1 MYEEFFGFT
10 AKPFELVP
18 DPEFLYLSRA
28 HKKAIT
34 YLEYGIRERN
44 GFLLITGEIG
54 SGKTTILRNILKN
67 LDEKVTLSKIFN
79 TKVTSEQ
86 LLAMINDDF
95 GLDVTGKDKIAL
107 LRQLNEFLVDEFVA
121 GRQPVILIDEA
132 QNLDIDL
139 LEEVRLLSNLETDK
153 SKLIQIILVGQP
165 ELRRTLADERL
176 RQLRQRIC
184 ISCHIEHLSKEEVEE
199 YIFHR
204 LEKAGN
210 RSAVEFGE
218 GAIDLIYLFS
228 RGVPRLINIIC
239 DFLLLSAFVEE
250 KKVICTDLVKEVIGE
265 IESESKFWGDESGDD
280 KTRRTAANGKVLEEM
295 SAKVTRLEATLGD
308 GGVAGSELLNLSEQ
322 IKMLEKIL
330 NGTVLALQS
339 RIDSTETSI
348 SELRLDIEEIFKL
361 IKMVDKGSKQLPEPT
376 KKGLWSWMTS

>member
-1 MYEEFFGFT
+1 MYEEFFGFN

-18 DPEFLYLSRA
+18 DPEFLYLSRV

-54 SGKTTILRNILKN
+54 SGKTTIIRNILKS

-95 GLDVTGKDKIAL
+95 GLDVAGKDKIAL

-153 SKLIQIILVGQP
+153 SKLVQIILVGQP
-165 ELRRTLADERL
+165 ELRRTLADDRL

-184 ISCHIEHLSKEEVEE
+184 ISCHIDHLSKSEVEE

-265 IESESKFWGDESGDD
+265 IESESKFWGDESGDGNAPV
-280 KTRRTAANGKVLEEM
+280 TAANGKALEEM
-295 SAKVTRLEATLGD
+295 SAKVTRLEASLGD
-308 GGVAGSELLNLSEQ
+308 GGTAASELSNLSEQ

-339 RIDSTETSI
+339 RIDSTDASI
-348 SELRLDIEEIFKL
+348 NELRLDMDELFKL
-361 IKMVDKGSKQLPEPT
+361 IRMVDKGGKQMPDPP
-376 KKGLWSWMTS
+376 KRGFWNWMSN

>member
-10 AKPFELVP
+10 TKPFELVP
-18 DPEFLYLSRA
+18 DPEFLYLSRV

-54 SGKTTILRNILKN
+54 SGKTTIIRNILKSI
-67 LDEKVTLSKIFN
+67 DEKVTLSKIFN

-95 GLDVTGKDKIAL
+95 GLDVAGKDKIAL

-153 SKLIQIILVGQP
+153 SKLVQIILVGQP
-165 ELRRTLADERL
+165 ELRRTLADDRL

-184 ISCHIEHLSKEEVEE
+184 ISCHIDHLSKAEVEE

-218 GAIDLIYLFS
+218 GAIDLICLFS

-265 IESESKFWGDESGDD
+265 IESESKFWGDESGDE
-280 KTRRTAANGKVLEEM
+280 KTRITAANGKALEEM
-295 SAKVTRLEATLGD
+295 TAKVTRLEATLGD
-308 GGVAGSELLNLSEQ
+308 GGAASSELANLSEQ

-339 RIDSTETSI
+339 RIDSTDANI
-348 SELRLDIEEIFKL
+348 SEMRLDMEELFKL
-361 IKMVDKGSKQLPEPT
+361 IRMVDKGGKQLPDPP
-376 KKGLWSWMTS
+376 KKGFWNWMAS

>member
-54 SGKTTILRNILKN
+54 SGKTTILRNILKS

-95 GLDVTGKDKIAL
+95 GLDVAGKDKIAL

-153 SKLIQIILVGQP
+153 SKLVQIILVGQP
-165 ELRRTLADERL
+165 ELRRTLANERL

-265 IESESKFWGDESGDD
+265 IESESKFWGDESGENT
-280 KTRRTAANGKVLEEM
+280 TRMTSANGKALEEM

-322 IKMLEKIL
+322 IRMLEKIL

-339 RIDSTETSI
+339 RLDSTETGI

-361 IKMVDKGSKQLPEPT
+361 IKMVDKGSKQLPEPA

>member
-18 DPEFLYLSRA
+18 DPEFLYLSRV

-54 SGKTTILRNILKN
+54 SGKTTIIRNILKS

-95 GLDVTGKDKIAL
+95 GLDVVGKDKIAL

-153 SKLIQIILVGQP
+153 SKLVQIILVGQP
-165 ELRRTLADERL
+165 ELRRTLADDRL

-184 ISCHIEHLSKEEVEE
+184 ISCHIDHLSKAEVEE

-210 RSAVEFGE
+210 RTAVEFGD

-250 KKVICTDLVKEVIGE
+250 KKVICTDLVQEVIGE

-280 KTRRTAANGKVLEEM
+280 KAPGTAANGKALEEM
-295 SAKVTRLEATLGD
+295 SAKVTRLEASLGD
-308 GGVAGSELLNLSEQ
+308 GGAAASELVNLSEQ

-339 RIDSTETSI
+339 RIDSTETSMN
-348 SELRLDIEEIFKL
+348 EMRLDMDELFKL
-361 IKMVDKGSKQLPEPT
+361 IRMVDKGGKQLPDPP
-376 KKGLWSWMTS
+376 KKSFWNWMSN

>member
-18 DPEFLYLSRA
+18 DPEFLYLSRV

-54 SGKTTILRNILKN
+54 SGKTTIIRNILKS

-95 GLDVTGKDKIAL
+95 GLDVAGKDKIAL

-153 SKLIQIILVGQP
+153 SKLVQIILVGQP

-184 ISCHIEHLSKEEVEE
+184 ISCHIDHLSKSEVEE

-210 RSAVEFGE
+210 RTAVEFGA

-265 IESESKFWGDESGDD
+265 IESESKFWGDDSGDD
-280 KTRRTAANGKVLEEM
+280 KAPVAAANGKALEEM
-295 SAKVTRLEATLGD
+295 SAKVIRLEASLGD
-308 GGVAGSELLNLSEQ
+308 GGAAASELANLSEQ

-339 RIDSTETSI
+339 RIDSTETSMN
-348 SELRLDIEEIFKL
+348 EMRLDMDELFKL
-361 IKMVDKGSKQLPEPT
+361 IRMVDKGVKQMPDPP
-376 KKGLWSWMTS
+376 KKGFWNWMSN